1 MRKSP
6 LEIITTTPAT
16 NRSSEAVDHQID
28 KVVQQI
34 SVLSI
39 ELKDLRSQQKAKKK
53 RTSKKRDE
61 GERSDTEI
69 DRTTRDGTRVVIT
82 SNHKNR
88 KGLTGTIIRK
98 TQCQAVV
105 QTIIGEF
112 RVNFANLKHL
122 D

>member
-1 MRKSP
+1 M
-6 LEIITTTPAT
+6 
-16 NRSSEAVDHQID
+16 
-28 KVVQQI
+28 VQQI

-53 RTSKKRDE
+53 QTSKKRDE

-88 KGLTGTIIRK
+88 KGLTGTVIRK
-98 TQCQAVV
+98 TQSWSSNNYW
-105 QTIIGEF
+105 
-112 RVNFANLKHL
+112 RVPS
-122 D
+122 